1 VLPFPDQKK
10 DTARQHVDDNQP
22 QYPICGFRFQVQ
34 LVGQRSK
41 ARTQFARVKPKH
53 PQPIKREIQRQ
64 PTDTG
69 TLDYII
75 FTCQQENGYA
85 QF

>member
-1 VLPFPDQKK
+1 M
-10 DTARQHVDDNQP
+10 
-22 QYPICGFRFQVQ
+22 
-34 LVGQRSK
+34 GQRSK

-53 PQPIKREIQRQ
+53 SQPIKREIQRQ

-69 TLDYII
+69 TLDYVI
-75 FTCQQENGYA
+75 FTHQQESGYA